1 MLGFVPISLCFA
13 ELKVCTGVGSS
24 IPHKFTL
31 NPKGCFKSEKKSDVL
46 STISGDTQAKT
57 RPIQLL
63 HLNFSIIF
71 GTLSPEGN
79 LQFFF

>member
-24 IPHKFTL
+24 MPHKLTL
-31 NPKGCFKSEKKSDVL
+31 NPQGSFKSEKKLDAFSA
-46 STISGDTQAKT
+46 ISGDTHAKT

-71 GTLSPEGN
+71 
-79 LQFFF
+79 